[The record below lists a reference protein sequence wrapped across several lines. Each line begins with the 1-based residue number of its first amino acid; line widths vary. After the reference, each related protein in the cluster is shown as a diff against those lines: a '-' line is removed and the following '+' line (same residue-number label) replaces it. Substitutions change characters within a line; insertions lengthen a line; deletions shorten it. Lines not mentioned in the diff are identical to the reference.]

1 MLSLG
6 LTQIAR
12 SDIVRLDQTLSR
24 TKKIPMTYSRK
35 SDIETKFCTP
45 VWSENGSIRQ
55 NCKFYYVG
63 QTESD
68 LYRKTLIESD
78 RVRVRLSQTES
89 DKVLK
94 SETESDRVRQS
105 QTESD
110 KVHECDRVRQ
120 SQTKSERVRQSPYE
134 CDRVRQSQTK
144 SDRVRQS
151 RTYLH

>member
-6 LTQIAR
+6 LTQNAR

-24 TKKIPMTYSRK
+24 TKKTPMTYSRK

-94 SETESDRVRQS
+94 SETESDRVRQG
-105 QTESD
+105 
-110 KVHECDRVRQ
+110 
-120 SQTKSERVRQSPYE
+120 P
-134 CDRVRQSQTK
+134 
-144 SDRVRQS
+144 
-151 RTYLH
+151 

>member
-1 MLSLG
+1 MPSLG

-24 TKKIPMTYSRK
+24 TKKTAMTYSRK

-45 VWSENGSIRQ
+45 VWSENGSVRQ

-78 RVRVRLSQTES
+78 RVRVRLSQTKS

-105 QTESD
+105 QTRSIR
-110 KVHECDRVRQ
+110 VRQVQDRVRQ
-120 SQTKSERVRQSPYE
+120 SQTRSI
-134 CDRVRQSQTK
+134 RVRQSQTE
-144 SDRVRQS
+144 SDKVRQS
-151 RTYLH
+151 RTYFH

>member
-1 MLSLG
+1 MPSLG

-105 QTESD
+105 QTRSMSVTESDRVRLSQRESD
-110 KVHECDRVRQ
+110 KVHMSVTE
-120 SQTKSERVRQSPYE
+120 
-134 CDRVRQSQTK
+134 
-144 SDRVRQS
+144 SD
-151 RTYLH
+151 